1 MRSLFARTQPH
12 EAPACEVLA
21 EHIDIVV
28 AGWTVVRLTS
38 NLSLPACTD
47 LERQLRPRLTP
58 GARIA
63 VDLRRAHLHLPG
75 CPSVLRTLQAEA
87 AECGAELVVVEADP
101 VLRSE
106 LLLAGVVDVH
116 ASMDAAVHHGVP
128 SLSPSTP
135 AIRSHDRRRASTMP
149 LGAAAAES
157 RQALS

>member
-1 MRSLFARTQPH
+1 MFAHPQPG
-12 EAPACEVLA
+12 EVPERDVLA

-63 VDLRRAHLHLPG
+63 VDLRRARLHLPG

-87 AECGAELVVVEADP
+87 SACGAELVIIEADP

-116 ASMDAAVHHGVP
+116 ASLDTAVHHGMP
-128 SLSPSTP
+128 SLSPSLP
-135 AIRSHDRRRASTMP
+135 AMANHDRRRASTMATE
-149 LGAAAAES
+149 AAPADS
-157 RQALS
+157 RQAPS